1 MSAERRPALEASYRA
16 LGAAWIETRGCLL
29 PEHFGDVRTECR
41 AVREA
46 AGVLDRTDRAY
57 LTAAGPDAVRF
68 LHGMVSNDVKG
79 LTAGQGCYAT
89 QLTALGQM
97 VADLYLF
104 RMDDHLLLETD
115 WLLRGPLHETL
126 EKHVIADEVELS
138 DRSQQLGALA
148 VEGPQS
154 GRLLTTA
161 GAVALPGKEFDHAWV
176 TLGETP
182 VLAARLSE
190 TGEEGYRL
198 IFAVEHAQNL
208 WDALVAQQ
216 ARVPWK
222 PVGQAAFNILRTEA
236 GLPRF
241 GADMDERTLPPEAG
255 LERALSYTKGC
266 YIGQETIERI
276 RSRGHVN
283 RQLTGLALRGDSLP
297 AAGAKL
303 LLDAK
308 EVGWITTA
316 VESPTLG
323 GIALGYVRREHRVP
337 GTVLMVESGGAAE
350 VVALPFYRGPH

>member
-16 LGAAWIETRGCLL
+16 LGATWTEARGCLL
-29 PEHFGDVRTECR
+29 PEHFGDVRAEYY
-41 AVREA
+41 AVRKA
-46 AGVLDRTDRAY
+46 AGVLDRTDCAY

-68 LHGMVSNDVKG
+68 LQGMLSNDVKRLQPG
-79 LTAGQGCYAT
+79 HGCYAT

-97 VADLYLF
+97 VADLYVF

-115 WLLRGPLHETL
+115 WSRRGPLREML
-126 EKHVIADEVELS
+126 EKHIIADDVELS
-138 DRSQQLGALA
+138 DRSEQLAALA
-148 VEGPQS
+148 VEGPHS
-154 GRLLTTA
+154 GGLVAAA
-161 GAVALPGKEFDHAWV
+161 GAAALPGEEFDHTWV
-176 TLGETP
+176 KLGETP
-182 VLAARLSE
+182 VLVARLGE
-190 TGEEGYRL
+190 TGEESYRL
-198 IFAVEHAQNL
+198 IFAVEYAQNV
-208 WDALVAQQ
+208 WDALSAQQ
-216 ARVPWK
+216 AGVPWK
-222 PVGQAAFNILRTEA
+222 PVGHAAFNILRTEA

-241 GADMDERTLPPEAG
+241 GAEMDERTLPPEAG

-283 RQLTGLALRGDSLP
+283 RQLIGLRLRGDSLP

-323 GIALGYVRREHRVP
+323 RIALAYVRREHREP
-337 GTVLMVESGGAAE
+337 GTKLTVESGGGAE
-350 VVALPFYRGPH
+350 VVALPFHYATR